1 MSAARIIV
9 FVIFMVVVL
18 GGLNATVF
26 RWARKAFRLSVGA
39 QRALQG
45 LLVAS
50 VLGMVLGRV
59 AGRVS
64 SGAWVGSLVA
74 VTSTLQL
81 AVVISA
87 ILLLV
92 ADGAGWLLGLAQ
104 RLGRRRVAQTSVVE
118 PAAGHHAVAQ
128 AGAAKAPKL
137 ELPRRAFLAQA
148 TAGSAFL
155 IGSSSSVYG
164 ALKGRYDYSVEE
176 VVLKIPGLPRALD
189 GFSIAQLSD
198 VHIGV
203 FVGDA
208 ELAIAEAL
216 LKNAKPDVIVLTG
229 DLLDNDARLAGQLGR
244 FVRRLP
250 ALAREGVVAITGNHD
265 YFAGVEAMA
274 SAVTAAGARML
285 RNQAMVI
292 GGADAGFALLG
303 VEDVWGRRDGGGP
316 DLPRAVASLPRLG
329 GRVAPAFDLPRV
341 LLCHNPSFFEEAAG
355 QVALQLSG
363 HTHGGQVNLGLRP
376 ADYLLPGGWVAGRY
390 DLHGSAL
397 YVNRGFG
404 TVGPPARIGAPP
416 EVTRIILTS

>member
-9 FVIFMVVVL
+9 FVVFMVVVL

-26 RWARKAFRLSVGA
+26 RWARNAFRLGVGA

-45 LLVAS
+45 ILVAS

-74 VTSTLQL
+74 VTSTLEL
-81 AVVISA
+81 AVIISA

-92 ADGAGWLLGLAQ
+92 ADGAGWLLGLAN
-104 RLGRRRVAQTSVVE
+104 RLARRPIPLVGVAEPAAAIPAVARAVAVE
-118 PAAGHHAVAQ
+118 PA
-128 AGAAKAPKL
+128 PL

-155 IGSSSSVYG
+155 IGSSSSLYG

-176 VVLKIPGLPRALD
+176 VVVKIPGLPRALD

-216 LKNAKPDVIVLTG
+216 LKKAKPDLIVLTG

-265 YFAGVEAMA
+265 YFAGVEDMA
-274 SAVTAAGARML
+274 GAVTAAGARML
-285 RNQAMVI
+285 RNQAIVI

-303 VEDVWGRRDGGGP
+303 VEDVWARRDGGGP
-316 DLPRAVASLPRLG
+316 DLQRAVASLPRLG
-329 GRVAPAFDLPRV
+329 GRVAPAVDLPRV
-341 LLCHNPSFFEEAAG
+341 LLCHNPSFFEESAG

-376 ADYLLPGGWVAGRY
+376 ADYILPGGWVAGRY
-390 DLHGSAL
+390 DLRGSAL

-404 TVGPPARIGAPP
+404 TVGPPARVGAPP